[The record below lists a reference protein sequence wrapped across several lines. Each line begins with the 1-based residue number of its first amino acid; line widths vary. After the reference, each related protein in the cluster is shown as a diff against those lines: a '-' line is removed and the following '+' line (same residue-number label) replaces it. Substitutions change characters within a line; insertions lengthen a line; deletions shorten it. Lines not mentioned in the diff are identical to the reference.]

1 MFVPST
7 HPRRRISSKKDRAAG
22 SSSSDSPA
30 KSTTT
35 ETTRAGC
42 ANASRG
48 ATRPATNAPSSVLLV
63 ETVRTIF
70 PSSVSAERDI
80 RAGYRSRQR
89 NREQQARP
97 AVARQPAQQ
106 ADRPRRAGE
115 ALAVAPAFRGH
126 ALQRRRR
133 VALARQRQA
142 RVGDDRARRRRKRPL
157 VVGGLELHRLGHRVA
172 VLARG
177 RFARAQLGEAAAQ
190 VGG

>member
-7 HPRRRISSKKDRAAG
+7 HPRRRISSKNDRVAG

-35 ETTRAGC
+35 ETIRAGC

-48 ATRPATNAPSSVLLV
+48 ATRPATNARSSVLLV

-80 RAGYRSRQR
+80 RAGERGRQR

-97 AVARQPAQQ
+97 AVARQPAKQ
-106 ADRPRRAGE
+106 ADRPRRARE
-115 ALAVAPAFRGH
+115 ALAPRPA
-126 ALQRRRR
+126 ALLRRLASDGGPRLQFT
-133 VALARQRQA
+133 VALTA
-142 RVGDDRARRRRKRPL
+142 
-157 VVGGLELHRLGHRVA
+157 
-172 VLARG
+172 
-177 RFARAQLGEAAAQ
+177 
-190 VGG
+190 